1 MADVLRALG
10 LWIVRLS
17 GAVHRLSGA
26 LFRLSGAVHRL
37 SGAGRFHNLLISNG
51 KTTLFPAKTVLKL
64 LKLLKPARPVDNR
77 RAEIWRCSRAYRH
90 GAPLRGS
97 PASRLPLPSIV
108 PPRGGR
114 TVPPWPTRP
123 APRALLA
130 RRGVPPPGPPVACGP
145 LARPERPRR
154 HPRKGLAMK
163 KEGEDAPAKP
173 GIGPMGGF
181 DGLAG
186 GELGK
191 WLETPCRP

>member
-97 PASRLPLPSIV
+97 PASRLPLPHIV

-114 TVPPWPTRP
+114 VSPPASGPPPRAAPPRGACRPP
-123 APRALLA
+123 APRWPAAPL
-130 RRGVPPPGPPVACGP
+130 RGLNGHAGT
-145 LARPERPRR
+145 
-154 HPRKGLAMK
+154 
-163 KEGEDAPAKP
+163 PAK
-173 GIGPMGGF
+173 
-181 DGLAG
+181 A
-186 GELGK
+186 
-191 WLETPCRP
+191 WQ